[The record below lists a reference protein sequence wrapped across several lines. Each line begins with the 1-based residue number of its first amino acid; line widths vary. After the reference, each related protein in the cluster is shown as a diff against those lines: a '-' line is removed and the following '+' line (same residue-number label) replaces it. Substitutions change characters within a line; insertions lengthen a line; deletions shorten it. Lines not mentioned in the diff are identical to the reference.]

1 MNSVTVLLMLLLIGV
16 PQQRYNNTP
25 VKSATVYFYQ
35 ISRVL
40 GSTAVSVDVDAV
52 CRLQAGSYCKVQ
64 IEPGKHMFATNRE
77 YWGNSF
83 DVQAGRTYYFRLHVS
98 TLGDGYVANLI
109 AVDADT
115 ARHEL
120 RGCTK
125 AETK

>member
-1 MNSVTVLLMLLLIGV
+1 MLLLIV
-16 PQQRYNNTP
+16 MPQQRYNETP

-35 ISRVL
+35 TSRVP

-83 DVQAGRTYYFRLHVS
+83 DVQAAGTYYFRLHVS
-98 TLGDGYVANLI
+98 AVGGGYVANLT
-109 AVDADT
+109 AVNADT

-120 RGCTK
+120 RVCTK
-125 AETK
+125 TEAK